1 MREVEILRKA
11 MEEEMK
17 GKMREPILV
26 LTVLRKKEIEKAGQK
41 ILTKINKI
49 FGLEKYERR

>member
-1 MREVEILRKA
+1 MRKVEILRKA

-26 LTVLRKKEIEKAGQK
+26 LTVLRKIEIEKAGQK

-49 FGLEKYERR
+49 FELEKYERR